1 MKKLIL
7 LLLLFYLSLMAWG
20 QQKTISGT
28 VSDATNGETLLGV
41 NVYTDSNSV
50 SGAMTNSYGFYSI
63 DISEEATQLFI
74 SYIGYQKKAIDIKS
88 ISNETLNIELT
99 PIAENL
105 DEVIVK
111 ANSSVTDIK
120 TPQMSVNKLSAKRIK
135 EMPALFGEVDVVQS
149 LQLLPG
155 VTNGG
160 EASSGFNVR
169 GGAVDQNLV
178 LLDEAPLYNTSHF
191 FGLFSVFNADAI
203 KDVTLYKGGI
213 PASYGGRVSSIL
225 DVRQKE
231 GNNQQIKGSGGIS
244 IISSRLALEGPIKK
258 DRGSFLIAG
267 RATYAGLI
275 LRLMNNKNRIG
286 FYDLNTKGSY
296 KLNDNN
302 KIFLSGY
309 FGNDNFTID
318 KLLSNQYGNATLNFR
333 WNHIFS
339 NKIFSNLSAIYN
351 QYYYN
356 LGIDFININW
366 DSNIQNANLKYDLN
380 YYLNSNWKI
389 QTGFNGLYYKFN
401 PGEISAKE
409 GSSSIND
416 TKLDLKRAFE
426 PAIYAS
432 VKNTIGNRFE
442 MEYGLRY
449 SAFLRLGG
457 QSLNTY
463 ANNQPLTYN
472 PLIQVYERANATGK
486 ENFGIKDVI
495 ETFHG
500 LEPRF
505 GASYQLNDDT
515 SIKASY
521 QRTNQYIHLISNT
534 ISPNPIDIW
543 APSGR
548 FIKPQRSNQYALGF
562 FKNFKEDNYSL
573 EVEGYYKNID
583 NRIDYI
589 DGAELIANNTI
600 ETEILQ
606 GEMRAY
612 GAEFLLKKNQ
622 GRFTGWLSYTWSK
635 SQQRVPG
642 RTPIETGI
650 NNGQWYNT
658 PFDRRHDV
666 SVTGLYKINNKWRM
680 SANFVYQT
688 GRPTTYPTGNF
699 QFDNLSVPIFSNRY
713 GERLPDYHRLD
724 LSVTYNPTEKK
735 IKFWDGEWVFSVYNA
750 YARKNAS
757 SINFSENE
765 TTGKN
770 EARQLSIFGTFLPT
784 LTYNITF

>member
-1 MKKLIL
+1 MKRSILTL
-7 LLLLFYLSLMAWG
+7 LLLYFSFSGWG
-20 QQKTISGT
+20 QLKTLSGT
-28 VSDATNGETLLGV
+28 ITDITNGETLLGV
-41 NVYTDSNSV
+41 NLITEGTSKNGAVSNE
-50 SGAMTNSYGFYSI
+50 YGFYSI
-63 DISEEATQLFI
+63 DIPTNATSLI
-74 SYIGYQKKAIDIKS
+74 VSYLGYQQKTIPL
-88 ISNETLNIELT
+88 SNLTDSLLNIQLT
-99 PIAENL
+99 PSTENL
-105 DEVIVK
+105 DEVIVE
-111 ANSSVTDIK
+111 ASSTVTDIK
-120 TPQMSVNKLSAKRIK
+120 TPQMSVNKISAKRIK

-155 VTNGG
+155 VTNNG

-169 GGAVDQNLV
+169 GGGVDQNLV

-213 PASYGGRVSSIL
+213 PANFGGRVSSIL

-231 GNNQQIKGSGGIS
+231 GNNQKIKGSGGIS

-258 DRGSFLIAG
+258 DRGSFLVAG
-267 RATYAGLI
+267 RFTYAGIL
-275 LRLMNNKNRIG
+275 LRLAGTNSKIG
-286 FYDLNTKGSY
+286 FYDLNAKGSY

-309 FGNDNFTID
+309 FGNDNFEID
-318 KLLSNQYGNATLNFR
+318 KLITNQYGNATLNFR

-339 NKIFSNLSAIYN
+339 NKVFSNLSAIYN

-356 LGIDFININW
+356 LGIDFFKVDWN
-366 DSNIQNANLKYDLN
+366 SNIENMNLKYDVN
-380 YYLNSNWKI
+380 YYLNNNWKI
-389 QTGFNGLYYKFN
+389 QMGFNGLYYKFN
-401 PGEISAKE
+401 PGEITATD
-409 GSSSIND
+409 GSSAIND
-416 TKLDLKRAFE
+416 TKLDLKRAIE

-432 VKNTIGNRFE
+432 VKNTIGERFE

-463 ANNQPLTYN
+463 SNNQPVTFN
-472 PLIQVYERANATGK
+472 PLIGIYERADATGK
-486 ENFGIKDVI
+486 ESFEFEDIIKAYD
-495 ETFHG
+495 G

-534 ISPNPIDIW
+534 VSPNPIDIW

-562 FKNFKEDNYSL
+562 FKNLKEDDYSL
-573 EVEGYYKNID
+573 EIEGYYKNID

-600 ETEILQ
+600 EKEILQ

-612 GAEFLLKKNQ
+612 GAEFLLKKNH
-622 GRFTGWLSYTWSK
+622 GRFTGWLSYTLSK
-635 SQQRVPG
+635 SQQRIQG
-642 RTPIETGI
+642 RTAIETGI

-658 PFDRRHDV
+658 PYDRRHDL
-666 SVTGLYKINNKWRM
+666 SITGLYKINNKWRL
-680 SANFVYQT
+680 SANFIYQT
-688 GRPTTYPTGNF
+688 GRPTTFPTGRFN
-699 QFDNLSVPIFSNRY
+699 FDNLTVPVFSSRY
-713 GERLPDYHRLD
+713 DERLPDYHRLD
-724 LSVTYNPTEKK
+724 LAITYNPKEKK
-735 IKFWDGEWVFSVYNA
+735 TKLWDGEWVLSVYNA

-765 TTGKN
+765 INGKN
-770 EARQLSIFGTFLPT
+770 EARQLSIFGTFIPT
-784 LTYNITF
+784 LTYNFTF